1 MSDWI
6 PFSEGKYLVEKAFL
20 VAPDETAVALEDTY
34 IEIYQDRNG
43 NRQMKGRSLVRNI
56 LIIQILDDHDVID
69 LVMDLGEEFKYRLK
83 NPGIQAGKVFSPTIK
98 SVLQFSP
105 NSPWEQ
111 IAQNE
116 YHKLLSRLKLLSV

>member
-20 VAPDETAVALEDTY
+20 VAPDETAIALENTY
-34 IEIYQDRNG
+34 IEIYQDRCG

-83 NPGIQAGKVFSPTIK
+83 NPGIQAGKIFSPNVK

-105 NSPWEQ
+105 SSPWEQ

-116 YHKLLSRLKLLSV
+116 FHKLLSRLKLLTV

>member
-1 MSDWI
+1 MSNWI

-20 VAPDETAVALEDTY
+20 VAPDETAVALENTY
-34 IEIYQDRNG
+34 IEIYQDRRG
-43 NRQMKGRSLVRNI
+43 NRQLKGRSLVRNI

-69 LVMDLGEEFKYRLK
+69 LVMDLGEKFKYRLK
-83 NPGIQAGKVFSPTIK
+83 NPGIQAGKVFSPTVK

-105 NSPWEQ
+105 SSPWEQ

-116 YHKLLSRLKLLSV
+116 FHKLLSRLKLLSV